1 MRYKTSKSG
10 WNNETNIPSTK
21 IPHSNAY
28 RHDSLSLLF
37 QRRAMRYERCRM
49 LFGDEGFEKLQKAKI
64 LILGVGGVGSYA
76 LDCLY
81 RSGVNDITILDFD
94 IYDETNQNRQIGSEA
109 VGMVKV
115 DRLKELYPSVK
126 TINQRM
132 DMAWVETFDFEP
144 YDIIIDAA
152 DTTKVKIEV
161 ARKCYKKLIMAL
173 GSAKRYDT
181 SKIEV
186 ASIWKTHGDA
196 LARKIRNELKKAK
209 FDRNFT
215 VVFSPEEAKCTEKG
229 SCVAVTGAVGLT
241 VCSEAIKRIIK

>member
-1 MRYKTSKSG
+1 MRFS
-10 WNNETNIPSTK
+10 
-21 IPHSNAY
+21 
-28 RHDSLSLLF
+28 
-37 QRRAMRYERCRM
+37 RCRM
-49 LFGDEGFEKLQKAKI
+49 LFGDEDFLKLQNAKI

-81 RSGVNDITILDFD
+81 RSGVSDITILDYDTF
-94 IYDETNQNRQIGSEA
+94 DETNQNRQIGSEA

-115 DRLKELYPSVK
+115 ERLQELYPEVK

-132 DMAWVETFDFEP
+132 DMAWVAGFDFEP
-144 YDIIIDAA
+144 YDLVIDAA

-161 ARKCYKKLIMAL
+161 AKKCYKKLIMAL
-173 GSAKRYDT
+173 GSAKRYDAN
-181 SKIEV
+181 KIEV

-196 LARKIRNELKKAK
+196 LARKIRNELKRAK

-215 VVFSPEEAKCTEKG
+215 VVFSPEEDKCKEKG

-241 VCSEAIKRIIK
+241 VCSEVIKRILKS

>member
-1 MRYKTSKSG
+1 MRF
-10 WNNETNIPSTK
+10 
-21 IPHSNAY
+21 A
-28 RHDSLSLLF
+28 
-37 QRRAMRYERCRM
+37 RCKM
-49 LFGDEGFEKLQKAKI
+49 LFGEDGFEKLQRSKI

-81 RSGVNDITILDFD
+81 RSGVSDITIIDYD

-109 VGMVKV
+109 IGEFKV
-115 DRLKELYPSVK
+115 DTLSKLYPNIK
-126 TINQRM
+126 TITQQMN
-132 DMAWVETFDFEP
+132 MAWVEEFDFSP
-144 YDIIIDAA
+144 YDIVIDSA

-161 ARKCYKKLIMAL
+161 AKKCYKKLIMSV
-173 GSAKRYDT
+173 GSAKRYDS

-215 VVFSPEEAKCTEKG
+215 VVFSPEEDKCKDKG
-229 SCVAVTGAVGLT
+229 SCVAVTGAFGLSI
-241 VCSEAIKRIIK
+241 CSEAIKRILD